1 MQEPIKENGHRCVLL
16 TLYQKKKKKANST
29 PEHSRV
35 KNEVPVFMA

>member
-16 TLYQKKKKKANST
+16 TLYKKKKVKSQ
-29 PEHSRV
+29 EHFRV